1 MTTDDADKLLSG
13 YISILLRAVVA
24 SLEQEN
30 ELLRLDNQRLRAEL
44 EATGARTHTEKG
56 LTQHG

>member
-30 ELLRLDNQRLRAEL
+30 ELLRLDNQRLQAEL
-44 EATGARTHTEKG
+44 EAARTHLNEKG